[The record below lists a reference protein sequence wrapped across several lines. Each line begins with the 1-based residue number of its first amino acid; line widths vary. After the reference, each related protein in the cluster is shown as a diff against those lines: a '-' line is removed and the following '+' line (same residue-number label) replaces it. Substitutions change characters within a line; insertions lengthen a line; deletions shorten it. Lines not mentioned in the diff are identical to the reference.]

1 MWRLHGTE
9 GHPAHLICHRPRPQS
24 TFTREIE
31 MTELTA
37 ESFDVLALSL
47 GLAFVVNAASNCPG
61 DLARL
66 LTAKVKMA
74 ARRLAR
80 VSHGDEASA
89 YDAVAGAI
97 GFASGAALDAHLARG
112 PDALSGRMADDWRQ
126 ALAPCVVLLAEPP
139 AGHPLSDEH
148 VDAFERFAQALSAR
162 TGLTTATLL
171 DEVCARACF
180 CTRWSDARLGH
191 TPSPDWVPTVN

>member
-1 MWRLHGTE
+1 
-9 GHPAHLICHRPRPQS
+9 
-24 TFTREIE
+24 

-61 DLARL
+61 DLGRL
-66 LTAKVKMA
+66 LKAKVKMA

-80 VSHGDEASA
+80 VSHGDETTA
-89 YDAVAGAI
+89 YDAVAQAI
-97 GFASGAALDAHLARG
+97 GFESGAALDRHLARG
-112 PDALSGRMADDWRQ
+112 PDATSGRMANDWRES
-126 ALAPCVVLLAEPP
+126 LAPCVVLLAEPP

-148 VDAFERFAQALSAR
+148 VDAFERFAQALSR
-162 TGLTTATLL
+162 HTGVTIATIL

-180 CTRWSDARLGH
+180 CTRWSDARQGH
-191 TPSPDWVPTVN
+191 LPSPDWAPTVS